1 MILRPPDS
9 GLPDQP
15 LAADHKWLSAWTVVE
30 KLQRQ
35 KYESCWMITQPSHAA
50 LAGELAARLN
60 APQIP
65 KLEAD
70 LVRAIALHD
79 AGWGM
84 PDAQAVMR
92 SRSNRADCPKSF
104 LDVGTPDFVEAW
116 TQSIEIAQP
125 VSPAGGYIVSRHFW
139 RLAEHRR
146 ERGDDSESDR
156 KKLQSF
162 LSLETARQKRLAS
175 KQARSAGELELL
187 TDVLQFCDLL
197 SLYICSGAHDSV
209 QFPEYFGTAARLS
222 LAEESYKLDPP
233 LVQSGASF
241 AVARLRHPATK
252 EKSGEE
258 IRIVVV

>member
-1 MILRPPDS
+1 MILRPLEPTPAS
-9 GLPDQP
+9 DQE
-15 LAADHKWLSAWTVVE
+15 WVSAWPVVE
-30 KLQRQ
+30 RLQRQ

-50 LAGELAARLN
+50 LAGELAARL
-60 APQIP
+60 AALHVP
-65 KLEAD
+65 KLEAE

-79 AGWGM
+79 AGWGI
-84 PDAQAVMR
+84 PDAQTVMR
-92 SRSNRADCPKSF
+92 SRSSHGACPKSF
-104 LDVGTPDFVEAW
+104 LDVGVTDFIEAW

-156 KKLQSF
+156 KKLRSF

-197 SLYICSGAHDSV
+197 SLFICSGARDSV
-209 QFPEYFGTAARLS
+209 QFPEYFGIAAKLS
-222 LAEESYKLDPP
+222 LVEESYKLDPP
-233 LVQSGASF
+233 LVAFGAPF
-241 AVARLRHPATK
+241 AVARLRHPTTK

-258 IRIVVV
+258 MKFVVL